1 MTLFISLLCSKLSMT
16 YFLQNKVLTPY
27 HDISDLLQSVFSSIF
42 QSCLLVP
49 LIPCTPAN
57 QTSLSSPTPGPPR
70 PLAFVLF
77 APFFLERS
85 SFLIPNLCLFK
96 SHP

>member
-16 YFLQNKVLTPY
+16 DFLQNKVLTPY
-27 HDISDLLQSVFSSIF
+27 CDISDCLQSVFSGVF
-42 QSCLLVP
+42 QYCLLVP
-49 LIPCTPAN
+49 LMPSTPAN
-57 QTSLSSPTPGPPR
+57 QTSLSSTPGPPS

-77 APFFLERS
+77 DPFFWNALP
-85 SFLIPNLCLFK
+85 FLIPNLCLFK